1 MIALSIVAVS
11 IWGLK
16 GSIDFK
22 GGSLLEIT
30 YNLKNVS
37 ADDGFKLPT
46 AQEITDK
53 LETLKLGEISVRTS
67 GESGYII
74 RTLTLSDTDKNAV
87 LAKLVIENKGK
98 TFNPE
103 EKKFASVGPLLGKE
117 ALYKSFW
124 SIVFVLLCIVLFI
137 AYAFR
142 NVSKPI
148 SSWKYGL
155 LAVVALAHDVIIPT
169 GFFAILGHFRGVE
182 VDTLFVT
189 ALLVVLGFSVHD
201 TIVVFDRVRENLK
214 LSWPKKNFET
224 IVGESVGQTFV
235 RSVNTSLTT
244 LFAIV
249 VLYFIGPEATKNFSL
264 AMMIGVFFGT
274 YSSIFLASN
283 MLVTLEKWVAKKR

>member
-1 MIALSIVAVS
+1 MWIVKNRKIFYIFSGIMIALSIVAVS

-124 SIVFVLLCIVLFI
+124 SIVFVLGGSV
-137 AYAFR
+137 R
-142 NVSKPI
+142 
-148 SSWKYGL
+148 
-155 LAVVALAHDVIIPT
+155 H
-169 GFFAILGHFRGVE
+169 
-182 VDTLFVT
+182 
-189 ALLVVLGFSVHD
+189 LV
-201 TIVVFDRVRENLK
+201 R
-214 LSWPKKNFET
+214 NFERPAPGDGGNYANAVFAWRHRHACGPCNT
-224 IVGESVGQTFV
+224 GSTTKTSRADHPHVSSPSVAIPLSSDSRSHQNSSAFCLACPFLRILPPQT
-235 RSVNTSLTT
+235 NLWG
-244 LFAIV
+244 I
-249 VLYFIGPEATKNFSL
+249 
-264 AMMIGVFFGT
+264 
-274 YSSIFLASN
+274 
-283 MLVTLEKWVAKKR
+283 LEEY